1 MKPEKTFFLDFQK
14 KKMLLS
20 LLSSLWIRH
29 SLHGVPVYS
38 ETSHAVGISGWSV
51 DLRVSNE
58 ALTVLGYIL
67 ALFMAVGG
75 KYGVLDYVVAVF
87 MGMPAYTDGVPLLT
101 IKRAG
106 ETRLALTAQHVEYGC
121 LFLVSRYRSLVW
133 LGFYVGLHTLL
144 VHPTLVN
151 EAKALGSFYLKKPYK
166 QEDETSTVV
175 HEVELKVEDE
185 KTE

>member
-1 MKPEKTFFLDFQK
+1 
-14 KKMLLS
+14 MLLS

-29 SLHGVPVYS
+29 SLHNVPVYS

-106 ETRLALTAQHVEYGC
+106 ETRLALTAQHVEYGS
-121 LFLVSRYRSLVW
+121 LYLLARYRSLLW
-133 LGFYVGLHTLL
+133 LMVYVSLHTLL
-144 VHPTLVN
+144 LHPVLVN
-151 EAKALGSFYLKKPYK
+151 EARAFWFSYLKKPTRQEDDAEHKVK
-166 QEDETSTVV
+166 QEG
-175 HEVELKVEDE
+175 
-185 KTE
+185 